1 MARMHLLSGW
11 KSVPMVLL
19 AVVALG
25 IGVNAALRKTY
36 VHEKPGA
43 PRANTVTATGTYV
56 FGDDT
61 VNVTMHAPLE
71 RGAVSGF
78 LSGAC
83 EGTIE
88 GITRGDGRI
97 SATVSGI
104 CKRFLLNIPLQG
116 TIDGAISLENKS
128 IMIAFEGK
136 SGGFTLKDEITLVY
150 P

>member
-1 MARMHLLSGW
+1 MADMRLLSGW
-11 KSVPMVLL
+11 RSVPVVLL
-19 AVVALG
+19 AIVVLLL
-25 IGVNAALRKTY
+25 GVNAAVRNTY
-36 VHEKPGA
+36 VREKTRA

-56 FGDDT
+56 FDDDM

-78 LSGAC
+78 FSGAC

-97 SATVSGI
+97 SGTVSGV
-104 CKRFLLNIPLQG
+104 CKRFLLNMPLEG
-116 TIDGAISLENKS
+116 TVDGAISLESKS